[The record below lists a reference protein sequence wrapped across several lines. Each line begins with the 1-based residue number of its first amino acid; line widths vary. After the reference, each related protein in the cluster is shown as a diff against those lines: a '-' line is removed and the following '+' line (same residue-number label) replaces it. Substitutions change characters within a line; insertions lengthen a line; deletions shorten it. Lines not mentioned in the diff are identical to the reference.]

1 MHGQGVRRLE
11 DARTTGLVAQPPGL
25 TARPRRITWH
35 APPPLGHGRRLAEA
49 RPSAAAL
56 GDQDPLKKEL
66 HLFNRAAENCVLQ
79 PSACVESLCS
89 RQEVASRP
97 GGWLVDATPSYFSS
111 AAALMQLAAALPR
124 AKLLLLLREPVG
136 RAMSAW
142 KQNLKAGSE
151 PRSFDVAV
159 LDELEA
165 MASRCFPA
173 EAKLLTPIRRSV
185 ALASTPQPGGQPAA
199 PTTPPTTTTPTM
211 LTTATTANAAA
222 LDASRIGVQ
231 PLASVEEALGLAARI
246 STGLFPWEGNGG
258 RWLQELR
265 DQMPKRKGH
274 LPNQHALA
282 QFMAR
287 LVGGSEMS
295 CRPSS
300 SGCWLAAP
308 HAGKRA
314 DCKRYLTRGLAAAK
328 LREWKAIFGEQLLV
342 LPAIVGQGRPAQDG
356 LLLAIYIYIEVW
368 GL

>member
-1 MHGQGVRRLE
+1 MPRGGGVQGGRGHRRAELGHDPIPDPVPNPNPNPNPDPDPDPNVGEQKSGTTLLATLLKSGAVLGQDGLGQELDGPTLMHGQGVRRLE

-35 APPPLGHGRRLAEA
+35 APPPLGPGRGRRLAEA

-173 EAKLLTPIRRSV
+173 EAKLLAPIRRPITRTLTRTLTLTLTGTLTRTRTRTQTRTRTRTRTRSRIRTRT
-185 ALASTPQPGGQPAA
+185 LTLPQPV
-199 PTTPPTTTTPTM
+199 
-211 LTTATTANAAA
+211 
-222 LDASRIGVQ
+222 S
-231 PLASVEEALGLAARI
+231 
-246 STGLFPWEGNGG
+246 
-258 RWLQELR
+258 
-265 DQMPKRKGH
+265 
-274 LPNQHALA
+274 
-282 QFMAR
+282 
-287 LVGGSEMS
+287 
-295 CRPSS
+295 
-300 SGCWLAAP
+300 
-308 HAGKRA
+308 
-314 DCKRYLTRGLAAAK
+314 
-328 LREWKAIFGEQLLV
+328 
-342 LPAIVGQGRPAQDG
+342 
-356 LLLAIYIYIEVW
+356 
-368 GL
+368 

>member
-1 MHGQGVRRLE
+1 M
-11 DARTTGLVAQPPGL
+11 
-25 TARPRRITWH
+25 
-35 APPPLGHGRRLAEA
+35 
-49 RPSAAAL
+49 

-173 EAKLLTPIRRSV
+173 EAKLLAPIRRSV

-222 LDASRIGVQ
+222 
-231 PLASVEEALGLAARI
+231 LASVEEALGLAARI

-328 LREWKAIFGEQLLV
+328 LREWRAIFGEQLLV
-342 LPAIVGQGRPAQDG
+342 LRMERVLSNLTSTAYDLATFLGLPSAAMTRRSAHRNASGNANGQGQGQGRAADR
-356 LLLAIYIYIEVW
+356 L
-368 GL
+368 